1 MESRFKI
8 QDLELGEIV
17 ISLKVMKI
25 SKFLVTAG
33 AFAFSGLVSITSSAY
48 AGYTCDTD
56 YLGRQVCRMD
66 NGGTYTIDKDYLGR
80 DRVTGSDGSR
90 MTCDTDYLGR
100 YRCN

>member
-1 MESRFKI
+1 MKLSNLFA
-8 QDLELGEIV
+8 GTV
-17 ISLKVMKI
+17 ISFM
-25 SKFLVTAG
+25 
-33 AFAFSGLVSITSSAY
+33 GLGGIASPIY

-66 NGGTYTIDKDYLGR
+66 NGGTFTIDKDYLGR
-80 DRVTGSDGSR
+80 DVVTGSDGSR